1 MNDDCHR
8 NEYHS
13 PVRYRFAKIHYFA
26 EPKLQIFMH
35 DEKYNLITILGPT
48 ASGKTSV
55 AAKLAARLDS
65 EVISADSRQVY
76 RGMDLGTGKDYDDYL
91 VDGKHIPYHLI
102 DIVDAGYEY
111 NVYEYQKD
119 FLKVFTELGELG
131 KTPVMCGGSGLYL
144 EAILKN
150 YKLIQ
155 VPVNETLRE
164 NLAYLPLSELTEI
177 LKTYKNYLHNSTDI
191 ENEKRAIRAIEIEE
205 YYLSHPET
213 DTGMPYIRSLVV
225 GIKFDRLSRRRRITN
240 RLRQRFKEGML
251 DEVQRL
257 LDSCL
262 TPEQL
267 IYYGL
272 EYKYMTQYLTGQI
285 TYQDMFEG
293 LNVAIHQFAKRQM
306 TWFRRMEKQGI
317 EIHWLDGYMPLEE
330 KVERIL
336 AWYSGK

>member
-1 MNDDCHR
+1 
-8 NEYHS
+8 
-13 PVRYRFAKIHYFA
+13 
-26 EPKLQIFMH
+26 MH
-35 DEKYNLITILGPT
+35 DGKYNLITILGPT

-55 AAKLAARLDS
+55 AAKVASLLDG

-76 RGMDLGTGKDYDDYL
+76 RGMDLGTGKDYGDYI
-91 VDGKHIPYHLI
+91 VDGKQISYHLI

-119 FLKVFTELGELG
+119 FLKVFADLSLRG
-131 KTPVMCGGSGLYL
+131 KLPVMCGGSGLYL

-155 VPVNETLRE
+155 VPNNEVLRE
-164 NLAYLPLSELTEI
+164 KLAGKSLKELTEI
-177 LKTYKNYLHNSTDI
+177 LKNYKNYLHNQTDI
-191 ENEKRAIRAIEIEE
+191 ENEKRAVRAIEIEE
-205 YYLSHPET
+205 YYLTHPEI
-213 DTGMPYIRSLVV
+213 DTGMPDIRSLVV
-225 GIKFDRLSRRRRITN
+225 GVKFDRLSRRKRITN

-251 DEVQRL
+251 DEVQHL
-257 LDSCL
+257 LDTGL

-267 IYYGL
+267 TYYGL
-272 EYKYMTQYLTGQI
+272 EYKYMTQHLTGQI
-285 TYQDMFEG
+285 TYPEMFEG

-330 KVERIL
+330 KVEKIL
-336 AWYSGK
+336 EWYSGK